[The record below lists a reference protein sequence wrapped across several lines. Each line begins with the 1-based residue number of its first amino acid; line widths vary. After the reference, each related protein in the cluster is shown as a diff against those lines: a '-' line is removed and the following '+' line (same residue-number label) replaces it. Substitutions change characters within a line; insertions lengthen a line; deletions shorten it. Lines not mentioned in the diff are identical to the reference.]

1 MIDRFALV
9 GTLFL
14 LAIIA
19 GPCWSMVR
27 KRQLP
32 AGREVRRQQ
41 ELLQQQ
47 VLALREVLDATH
59 LSAREIQLRADRV
72 FADMEMMADVPG
84 VAALIADCRSQFEQE
99 ISARQDH
106 SVLDETADRSDG

>member
-1 MIDRFALV
+1 MFDRFALV
-9 GTLFL
+9 GLLFL
-14 LAIIA
+14 LAIIS
-19 GPCWSMVR
+19 GSCWSMVS
-27 KRQLP
+27 KRQLR
-32 AGREVRRQQ
+32 AGREARRQQ

-59 LSAREIQLRADRV
+59 LSAREIQLRADRI
-72 FADMEMMADVPG
+72 FADMKMLAEVPG

-99 ISARQDH
+99 ISARLDH